1 MDNLETKLMNKMV
14 LGHCI
19 TVVLLAIGMGYA
31 LANPTGG
38 SVVGGASVAGITTGP
53 GLVTINQTSNTA
65 IINWQTFSIGAGET
79 TNFVAQSA
87 NSAVLNRVLG
97 GQTSIIN
104 GTLNANEAVYLI
116 NGNGIVVG
124 PGGMVNA
131 NSFTA
136 STRDIANDD
145 FTSGNLH
152 FSGSSSAGVLNQ
164 GTINALGGDV
174 YLIGKTV
181 DNQGT
186 INAPNGTAGL
196 ASGDDVLLNL
206 NGQEHVFVSPSPTA
220 SSAPSQTAVHN
231 SGTIAAASAELKAA
245 NGNLFALAINN
256 EGTIRATSVA
266 NVGGRI

>member
-1 MDNLETKLMNKMV
+1 M
-14 LGHCI
+14 
-19 TVVLLAIGMGYA
+19 
-31 LANPTGG
+31 
-38 SVVGGASVAGITTGP
+38 
-53 GLVTINQTSNTA
+53 
-65 IINWQTFSIGAGET
+65 
-79 TNFVAQSA
+79 
-87 NSAVLNRVLG
+87 LNRVLG

-104 GTLNANEAVYLI
+104 GTLNANEAVYLV

-124 PGGMVNA
+124 PGGVVNA

-136 STRDIANDD
+136 STRDISDND
-145 FTSGNLH
+145 FLSGNLH
-152 FSGSSSAGVLNQ
+152 FTGNNSAGVVNQ

-220 SSAPSQTAVHN
+220 SAAPTQTAVHN

-266 NVGGRI
+266 NVGGRVFLTTDSGTIQNTGTRPVDGAWIQRIVLEGDKREIAQSAVRLQVIQKPAQPGSADCAGKQL